1 MAGVQAQYSAYKGGA
16 VMSDVAVSLQGVS
29 KHYKF
34 YEKELDRVREILT
47 GRPRY
52 QKIEALKPVSLD
64 VKRGEVLGVI
74 GQNGAG
80 KSTLLKVLAR
90 TLKPSSGD
98 IVVNG
103 RVAALLELGASFHP
117 EMTGRENVYLSCAIQ
132 GLNHKQIEQ
141 VYDEIVAFA
150 EIGDFIDRP
159 VKTYSSGMFVRL
171 AFAIATNIDPEILI
185 IDEALSVGDGAF
197 SRKSFDRI
205 MDFKES
211 GKTILFCSH
220 SMYQVEALCDRVA
233 WLEAG
238 SVRKVGKPV
247 DVISEYSELLRL
259 SAKREE
265 SIVAS
270 AAVEQKEVADAVVVE
285 GQTRVPRI
293 VDVQVRLD
301 GHEAKVYKMV
311 CGESDLDITVIFDVG
326 AGVPM
331 PSVAVA
337 ISGGDGR
344 IITSA
349 GSVHDGVVLE
359 TNEED
364 LGKARIVFPA
374 LSLLRG
380 NYFLDVALLCEKG
393 IHLYETGRQV
403 AEINV
408 EQKGLERGFVKLPHE
423 WKP

>member
-1 MAGVQAQYSAYKGGA
+1 
-16 VMSDVAVSLQGVS
+16 MSNVAVSLQGVS

-64 VKRGEVLGVI
+64 VNRGEVLGVI

-90 TLKPSSGD
+90 TLQPSSGD